1 MKLAKIYYIGTIIV
15 CSLDLMDS
23 IRLLAGNQDKMDLLM
38 VVAGSLVTVWVIVAL
53 LVLIESIRK
62 ERTVPAALFYVVTMA
77 TFLFIAPNLQKFA
90 PITRVIEGV
99 IMFANIAVHTWQ
111 LLKLKSVEEKLAPRE
126 VASDESETTR

>member
-1 MKLAKIYYIGTIIV
+1 
-15 CSLDLMDS
+15 MDS

-111 LLKLKSVEEKLAPRE
+111 LLKLKSVEEKLAPRG
-126 VASDESETTR
+126 VASDESETT